1 MEAVMDIRVFDLPTR
16 NDDPYIIERRLR
28 ELENKARY
36 GVKLDEI
43 EIDWMDTAN
52 TWLIA
57 EWSKVL

>member
-52 TWLIA
+52 TWLIT
-57 EWSKVL
+57 EWSKV

>member
-1 MEAVMDIRVFDLPTR
+1 MDIRVFDLPTR

-52 TWLIA
+52 TWLIT
-57 EWSKVL
+57 EWSKV

>member
-1 MEAVMDIRVFDLPTR
+1 MDIRVFDLPTR

-43 EIDWMDTAN
+43 EIDWMDSAN

-57 EWSKVL
+57 EWSKV

>member
-16 NDDPYIIERRLR
+16 NDDPYTIERRLR

-57 EWSKVL
+57 EWSKV

>member
-1 MEAVMDIRVFDLPTR
+1 MDIRVFDLPTR
-16 NDDPYIIERRLR
+16 NDDPYIIERRLH

-57 EWSKVL
+57 EWSQV